1 MLKRMIW
8 IGIGIAVGVVVV
20 RKLTKAAESV
30 TPGGVAER
38 VGDAGAEMRESLKA
52 FWADVSEAKQAK
64 EAELFDAIER
74 GEDLTPLLS
83 EDDDDEDEDLVL
95 KGRQY

>member
-1 MLKRMIW
+1 VLKRMIW
-8 IGIGIAVGVVVV
+8 VGIGIAVGVVAV
-20 RKLTKAAESV
+20 RKITKAAESV

-38 VGDAGAEMRESLKA
+38 VGDAGAEMRASFKA

-74 GEDLTPLLS
+74 GEDITPLLS
-83 EDDDDEDEDLVL
+83 EEEETDDAAR
-95 KGRQY
+95 GRLF

>member
-8 IGIGIAVGVVVV
+8 VGIGIAVGVIAV
-20 RKLTKAAESV
+20 RKITKAAESV

-38 VGDAGAEMRESLKA
+38 VSGAGAEMKESFKA

-74 GEDLTPLLS
+74 GEDIQPLLN
-83 EDDDDEDEDLVL
+83 EGDDEHDPAAP
-95 KGRQY
+95 GRLY

>member
-1 MLKRMIW
+1 VVKRIIW
-8 IGIGIAVGVVVV
+8 VGIGVVVGVVVV

-38 VGDAGAEMRESLKA
+38 VGEAGAGMRASLQA

-64 EAELFDAIER
+64 EVELFDAMER
-74 GEDLTPLLS
+74 GEDIAPLLGDDE
-83 EDDDDEDEDLVL
+83 EDDAIRALH
-95 KGRQY
+95 GRQY

>member
-8 IGIGIAVGVVVV
+8 VGIGIAVGVVVV
-20 RKLTKAAESV
+20 RKLTKVAESV

-38 VGDAGAEMRESLKA
+38 VGDAGAEMKQSFKA

-74 GEDLTPLLS
+74 GEDISPLLA
-83 EDDDDEDEDLVL
+83 EDEDEDEQAL
-95 KGRQY
+95 KGRPF

>member
-1 MLKRMIW
+1 VFKRLIW
-8 IGIGIAVGVVVV
+8 VGIGVAVGVVVV
-20 RKLTKAAESV
+20 RKLTKVAESV

-38 VGDAGAEMRESLKA
+38 VGDAGAEMRASFKA

-74 GEDLTPLLS
+74 GEDITPLLG
-83 EDDDDEDEDLVL
+83 EDEEEDEPAR
-95 KGRQY
+95 GRSF

>member
-8 IGIGIAVGVVVV
+8 VGIGVVVGVVVV

-38 VGDAGAEMRESLKA
+38 ISGAGAEMRESLKS
-52 FWADVSEAKQAK
+52 FWADVSEARQAK
-64 EAELFDAIER
+64 EAELYDAIER
-74 GEDLTPLLS
+74 GEDISPLLS
-83 EDDDDEDEDLVL
+83 EEEVDDQAA
-95 KGRQY
+95 GRSS

>member
-8 IGIGIAVGVVVV
+8 VGIGIAVGVVVV

-38 VGDAGAEMRESLKA
+38 VGGAGAEMRESLKA

-74 GEDLTPLLS
+74 GEDITPLLS
-83 EDDDDEDEDLVL
+83 EEEDDDAQALN
-95 KGRQY
+95 GRQY

>member
-8 IGIGIAVGVVVV
+8 VGIGVAVGVIVV

-38 VGDAGAEMRESLKA
+38 VGEAGAGMKASLQA
-52 FWADVSEAKQAK
+52 FWADVAEAKQAK

-74 GEDLTPLLS
+74 GEDITPLLA
-83 EDDDDEDEDLVL
+83 EEDEDEEALR
-95 KGRQY
+95 GRQY

>member
-1 MLKRMIW
+1 VLKRMIW
-8 IGIGIAVGVVVV
+8 VGIGIAVGVIVV
-20 RKLTKAAESV
+20 RKVTKAAESV

-38 VGDAGAEMRESLKA
+38 VGDAGAEMRASFKA

-74 GEDLTPLLS
+74 GEDITPLLS
-83 EDDDDEDEDLVL
+83 EEEDEDDTAR
-95 KGRQY
+95 GRSF

>member
-8 IGIGIAVGVVVV
+8 VGIGIAVGVIVV
-20 RKLTKAAESV
+20 RKVTKAAESV

-38 VGDAGAEMRESLKA
+38 VSGAGAEMKESFKA

-74 GEDLTPLLS
+74 GEDIQPLLN
-83 EDDDDEDEDLVL
+83 DDDENDPAAR
-95 KGRQY
+95 GRLY

>member
-1 MLKRMIW
+1 MV
-8 IGIGIAVGVVVV
+8 VGVVVV

-38 VGDAGAEMRESLKA
+38 VGDAGAEMRASFKS

-64 EAELFDAIER
+64 ESELFEAIER
-74 GEDLTPLLS
+74 GEDVTPLLET
-83 EDDDDEDEDLVL
+83 EDDDTEARQ
-95 KGRQY
+95 GRWQH

>member
-8 IGIGIAVGVVVV
+8 VGIGIAVGVIAV
-20 RKLTKAAESV
+20 RKITKAAESV

-38 VGDAGAEMRESLKA
+38 VGDAGAEMRASFKA

-74 GEDLTPLLS
+74 GEDITPLLS
-83 EDDDDEDEDLVL
+83 EEEVEDDAAR
-95 KGRQY
+95 GRLF

>member
-1 MLKRMIW
+1 MIW
-8 IGIGIAVGVVVV
+8 VGVGIAVGVIAV
-20 RKLTKAAESV
+20 RKITKAAESV

-38 VGDAGAEMRESLKA
+38 VGGAGAEMKASIKA

-74 GEDLTPLLS
+74 GEDIQPLLA
-83 EDDDDEDEDLVL
+83 EEDENDPAVH
-95 KGRQY
+95 GRLY

>member
-1 MLKRMIW
+1 MFKRMIW
-8 IGIGIAVGVVVV
+8 VGIGIAVGVVVV
-20 RKLTKAAESV
+20 RKLTKVAESV

-38 VGDAGAEMRESLKA
+38 VGGAGAEMKESLKA

-74 GEDLTPLLS
+74 GEDITPLLA
-83 EDDDDEDEDLVL
+83 EDDEDEDRALN
-95 KGRQY
+95 GRQY

>member
-8 IGIGIAVGVVVV
+8 VGIGIAVGVIVV
-20 RKLTKAAESV
+20 RKVTKAAESV

-38 VGDAGAEMRESLKA
+38 VGDAGAEMRASFKA

-64 EAELFDAIER
+64 EAELFEAIER
-74 GEDLTPLLS
+74 GEDITPLLT
-83 EDDDDEDEDLVL
+83 EDEEEGDPAR
-95 KGRQY
+95 GRSF

>member
-1 MLKRMIW
+1 VLKRMIW
-8 IGIGIAVGVVVV
+8 VGIGIAVGVIAV
-20 RKLTKAAESV
+20 RKITKAAESV

-38 VGDAGAEMRESLKA
+38 VGGAGAEMKASFKA

-74 GEDLTPLLS
+74 GEDIQPLLN
-83 EDDDDEDEDLVL
+83 EDDEHDPAVH
-95 KGRQY
+95 GRLY

>member
-1 MLKRMIW
+1 MLKRIIW
-8 IGIGIAVGVVVV
+8 VGIGIAVGVVVV
-20 RKLTKAAESV
+20 RKVTKVAESV

-38 VGDAGAEMRESLKA
+38 VGDAGAEMKASFKA

-74 GEDLTPLLS
+74 GEDVTSLLGE
-83 EDDDDEDEDLVL
+83 EDDEQALN
-95 KGRQY
+95 GRQY

>member
-8 IGIGIAVGVVVV
+8 VGIGIAVGVIVV
-20 RKLTKAAESV
+20 RKVTKAAESV

-38 VGDAGAEMRESLKA
+38 VSGAGAEMKESFKA
-52 FWADVSEAKQAK
+52 FWADVSEAKRAK

-74 GEDLTPLLS
+74 GEDIQPLL
-83 EDDDDEDEDLVL
+83 DADDENDPAAP
-95 KGRQY
+95 GRLY

>member
-1 MLKRMIW
+1 MFKRMIW
-8 IGIGIAVGVVVV
+8 VGIGIAVGVVVV
-20 RKLTKAAESV
+20 RKLTKVAESV

-38 VGDAGAEMRESLKA
+38 VGDAGAEMRESFKA

-74 GEDLTPLLS
+74 GEDITPLLG
-83 EDDDDEDEDLVL
+83 EDEEEEEPAR
-95 KGRQY
+95 GRLF

>member
-1 MLKRMIW
+1 MFKRMIW
-8 IGIGIAVGVVVV
+8 VGIGIAVGAVVV

-38 VGDAGAEMRESLKA
+38 VGGAGAEMKESFKA

-74 GEDLTPLLS
+74 GEDIQPLLN
-83 EDDDDEDEDLVL
+83 DDENDPAAH
-95 KGRQY
+95 GRMY

>member
-1 MLKRMIW
+1 VLKRMIW
-8 IGIGIAVGVVVV
+8 VGIGIAVGVIAV
-20 RKLTKAAESV
+20 RKITKAAESV

-38 VGDAGAEMRESLKA
+38 VGGAGAEMKASFKA

-74 GEDLTPLLS
+74 GEDIQPLLT
-83 EDDDDEDEDLVL
+83 EEDENDPAVH
-95 KGRQY
+95 GRLY